1 MDNLEKEKY
10 LSFEETEQLCR
21 LYMECQLNLLEEA
34 ELQYV
39 LGFID
44 YSSPI
49 IDEVRSL
56 MNISLS
62 CEMAQNEKTDKN
74 KGGRKKGVF
83 KRILFAAASVAII
96 LSIGLPM
103 YKHFKEESELYCL
116 VFANG
121 QEVSHDKAIAIAES
135 ELARIDQFVENIEN
149 IESEQ
154 QQKIESLK

>member
-21 LYMECQLNLLEEA
+21 LYMDCQLNLLEET

-49 IDEVRSL
+49 IDEVRAL

-62 CEMAQNEKTDKN
+62 CELEQNKKTQKN
-74 KGGRKKGVF
+74 KKGKKKGLF
-83 KRILFAAASVAII
+83 KRILYAAASVALI
-96 LSIGLPM
+96 LSIGFPI

-121 QEVSHDKAIAIAES
+121 QEVSPEKAIAIAES
-135 ELARIDQFVENIEN
+135 ELARIAQFFENMQN

-154 QQKIESLK
+154 QQKIESLQ